1 MSNQVSLLCLVY
13 GRPFSRAFPVEI
25 GREKMICVLEKVIKE
40 DQSFA
45 LDSFAA
51 NDLDLWKVD
60 IRDGEEL
67 ERFEPRDNEVLSP
80 VMKVGDL
87 FQEEPPDGR
96 IHIVVKAPGM

>member
-1 MSNQVSLLCLVY
+1 
-13 GRPFSRAFPVEI
+13 
-25 GREKMICVLEKVIKE
+25 MICMLKDVIKE
-40 DQSFA
+40 NHNSE

-80 VMKVGDL
+80 VMTVGDL
-87 FQEEPPDGR
+87 FQEEPPHGR
-96 IHIVVKAPGM
+96 THIAVKAPGM